1 MANRNSLARN
11 QSLPVEQ
18 RMSFSSFVAL
28 DDVQLKIEDVLGK
41 DGVQNFVTSIVT
53 AVSQNRDLQQC
64 TYNSILQAALLGQAL
79 KLSPSPQ
86 LGQFYL
92 VPFNNK
98 GGKQAQFILGYKGYM
113 QLAVRSGAYRK
124 IHATEVK
131 EGELVGWD
139 PFKQQAE
146 FRPILDPEERAQ
158 KETIGYY
165 GYFELL
171 NGYRQEIYWTQKQM
185 EAHAEQY
192 SRSYS
197 NDRRKG
203 TNYTFWSKDFEKM
216 GIKTILRQLLGKGAI
231 LSPDLQ
237 VAYESDMAVIHED
250 GTKEFADNPQNGNEY
265 EAEFEEVTDEPKNKI
280 AEPEPEPPPAADPAV
295 QETFESFVL

>member
-1 MANRNSLARN
+1 MANKNSLARN
-11 QSLPVEQ
+11 QSLSVEQ

-28 DDVQLKIEDVLGK
+28 DDVKLKIEDVLGK

-92 VPFNNK
+92 VPFNSK

-131 EGELVGWD
+131 EGELISWD
-139 PFKQQAE
+139 PFRQEAE
-146 FRPILDPEERAQ
+146 FKPILDPEERAR
-158 KETIGYY
+158 KETVGYY

-171 NGYRQEIYWTQKQM
+171 NGYRQEIYWTQKEM

-192 SRSYS
+192 SKGYS
-197 NDRRKG
+197 SDRRKG
-203 TNYTFWSKDFEKM
+203 TTYTFWSKDFEKM

-237 VAYESDMAVIHED
+237 IAYEADMAVIHED
-250 GTKEFADNPQNGNEY
+250 GTKEFVDNPQAEF
-265 EAEFEEVTDEPKNKI
+265 EAEFEEVPEEPEQKTK
-280 AEPEPEPPPAADPAV
+280 EPEPEPPPVSDTAV
-295 QETFESFVL
+295 QEIFDGFEL